1 MLQARTQRDVFM
13 HLLIIIALAVIL
25 VLSFFYLYLPSTT
38 NHGETIEVPALVG
51 MQVNAMESQLNER
64 GLQYLVSDSTFDPSK
79 PPLTVVLQSPDPGSM
94 VKEGRKI
101 YVTVTTGT
109 PPNVKMPRLL
119 GRSFLNAQTELENH
133 GLALGE
139 VQRIPDLQVNT
150 VLKQIYRG
158 SEIKEGSD
166 IPKGTRIDLVVGD
179 GLGVQEFD
187 VPSLVGL
194 PLDEAEF
201 ALTGQGLQVGSIV
214 YENRTDK
221 ELGTV
226 FKQVPAPGPGRTI
239 RVGEVIDLWIVGFD
253 PNQQQPA
260 GNTDNE

>member
-13 HLLIIIALAVIL
+13 HLLIILALAVIL
-25 VLSFFYLYLPSTT
+25 VLSFFYWYLPTTT
-38 NHGETIEVPALVG
+38 NHGETIAVPALVG
-51 MQVNAMESQLNER
+51 LQVNEMQNQLNQR
-64 GLQYLVSDSTFDPSK
+64 GLQYHVSDSTFDPSK
-79 PPLTVVLQSPDPGSM
+79 PPFTVVLQSPDPGSL

-139 VQRIPDLQVNT
+139 VERIPDLQVNT
-150 VLKQIYRG
+150 VLKQMYRG
-158 SEIKEGSD
+158 AELKEGTE
-166 IPKGTRIDLVVGD
+166 IPKGTKIDLVVGD

-187 VPSLVGL
+187 VPNLMGL

-226 FKQVPAPGPGRTI
+226 FKQVPSPGPGKTI
-239 RVGEVIDLWIVGFD
+239 RVGEVVDLWIVGFS
-253 PNQQQPA
+253 PEQQSA
-260 GNTDNE
+260 GTPDN